1 MMYRLLGVS
10 YGALASACQ
19 FDSVDGEFTCID
31 KSREAAGG
39 ARGRQ
44 GDVLGGGLL
53 RREAG
58 AKAGGQGHAGG
69 QDDAGQIDRQRPV
82 IRHLSNSL
90 FRIGPECERG
100 YRDSSQADVMAV
112 INRM

>member
-1 MMYRLLGVS
+1 MMS
-10 YGALASACQ
+10 CQ
-19 FDSVDGEFTCID
+19 FDSIDGEFTCID

-39 ARGRQ
+39 ARGLQ

-58 AKAGGQGHAGG
+58 AEAGGQGHAGG

-82 IRHLSNSL
+82 MRHLSL
-90 FRIGPECERG
+90 PLLTPDRTG
-100 YRDSSQADVMAV
+100 M
-112 INRM
+112 